1 MTDEQ
6 VELEIAKLKASAD
19 VKLARLEQ
27 RIKYKRRQK
36 LYTLRNLE
44 KRGKALRES
53 GITEEILKGMDE
65 ADEEI

>member
-6 VELEIAKLKASAD
+6 VELEIAKLKASDD

-53 GITEEILKGMDE
+53 GITEKILKGMDE

>member
-6 VELEIAKLKASAD
+6 VELEIAKLKASDD

>member
-65 ADEEI
+65 TDEEI

>member
-53 GITEEILKGMDE
+53 GITEKILKGMDE